1 MPKNPPPYASD
12 SPGPMVEV
20 VAAGA
25 AAGAALEGAP
35 AGYWSRRWILVS
47 GCFLAIFVCYI
58 DRVNIS
64 YAILPMAAEY
74 GWDTAT
80 QGWVLSSFFV
90 GYLATQLLGGWW
102 AAHIGGRA
110 LLTFGVLWWSLFT
123 ILTPLAASF
132 SFGALI
138 GARIGMGLGE
148 GVAFPAIYQLL
159 GRWIPPHERA
169 RAAALNGSGIPL
181 GTVAATLLTPW
192 LVGSF
197 GWPAVFHACGAV
209 GLLWYAFWHFT
220 SSERLEDAPGIH
232 PSEIAYI
239 RAHTATAIVKPVV
252 PWGRIFRSSAVWAL
266 VFNHF
271 CANWGFYVILS
282 WLPRYFADV
291 HGLDLKGAG
300 YASLLPWV
308 VMFAMTNV
316 GAQLA
321 DGLLKRGRSVT
332 FVRKLMQSIG
342 FFGAAAALLAIGQ
355 AHTVP
360 LAIGLMCV
368 ALGLGS
374 FALSGFGSNHLDIA
388 PRYAGAL
395 MGLSNTAGT
404 LPGVI
409 GVAVTGYILA
419 ATGSWPL
426 VLGIAAGLYVAG
438 GIVWLIFSTGEKLFD

>member
-1 MPKNPPPYASD
+1 MLEQAV
-12 SPGPMVEV
+12 G
-20 VAAGA
+20 AGLA
-25 AAGAALEGAP
+25 TGGAVEGAP
-35 AGYWSRRWILVS
+35 AGYWPRRWLLVT
-47 GCFLAIFVCYI
+47 GCFLAVFVCYI

-64 YAILPMAAEY
+64 YAILPMAKEH

-90 GYLATQLLGGWW
+90 GYLVTQLLGGWW
-102 AAHIGGRA
+102 ASRVGGHA

-123 ILTPLAASF
+123 ILTPAAASF

-138 GARIGMGLGE
+138 AARIGMGLGE
-148 GVAFPAIYQLL
+148 GVAFPAIYQLF
-159 GRWIPPHERA
+159 GRWVPLPERA
-169 RAAALNGSGIPL
+169 RAATLNGSGIPL
-181 GTVAATLLTPW
+181 GTVGATLLTPW
-192 LVGSF
+192 LVVGF
-197 GWPAVFHACGAV
+197 GWPSVFYAFGAV
-209 GLLWYAFWHFT
+209 GLLWYAFWRFST
-220 SSERLEDAPGIH
+220 CERPEDAPGID

-239 RAHTATAIVKPVV
+239 HAHTAPRSAKPAV
-252 PWGRIFRSSAVWAL
+252 PWGPILRSSAVWAL

-291 HGLDLKGAG
+291 HHLDLKGAG
-300 YASLLPWV
+300 YASLLPWI
-308 VMFAMTNV
+308 VMFAMTNA
-316 GAQLA
+316 GGQLA

-342 FFGAAAALLAIGQ
+342 FFGAAGALLAIGQ
-355 AHTVP
+355 VHTVP
-360 LAIGLMCV
+360 LAIALMCV

-374 FALSGFGSNHLDIA
+374 FALAGFGSNHLDIA

-409 GVAVTGYILA
+409 GVAVTGYILE
-419 ATGSWPL
+419 ATGSWAL
-426 VLGIAAGLYVAG
+426 VLGIAAGLYVVGAV
-438 GIVWLIFSTGEKLFD
+438 VWLILATGEKLFD

>member
-1 MPKNPPPYASD
+1 MTGSRR
-12 SPGPMVEV
+12 SPTPERA

-25 AAGAALEGAP
+25 AAGPSLEDVP
-35 AGYWSRRWILVS
+35 ERYWPRRWILVC

-64 YAILPMAAEY
+64 YAILPMATEY

-90 GYLATQLLGGWW
+90 GYLVTQLLGGWW

-138 GARIGMGLGE
+138 AARIGMGLGE

-159 GRWIPPHERA
+159 GRWIPLHERA

-192 LVGSF
+192 LVGGF
-197 GWPAVFHACGAV
+197 GWPAVFYVCGAV
-209 GLLWYAFWHFT
+209 GPLWYAFWHFT

-239 RAHTATAIVKPVV
+239 RAHTAPATAKLAV
-252 PWGRIFRSSAVWAL
+252 PWRGIFRSSAVWVL

-271 CANWGFYVILS
+271 CSNWGFYVILS

-291 HGLDLKGAG
+291 HGLNLKATG

-308 VMFAMTNV
+308 VMFAMANV

-342 FFGAAAALLAIGQ
+342 FFGAAAALLGIGQ
-355 AHTVP
+355 VHTVP
-360 LAIGLMCV
+360 VAIGLMSV

-426 VLGIAAGLYVAG
+426 VFGIAAALYVAG
-438 GIVWLIFSTGEKLFD
+438 GIAWLVFATGERLFD

>member
-1 MPKNPPPYASD
+1 MLEPA
-12 SPGPMVEV
+12 
-20 VAAGA
+20 VAAA
-25 AAGAALEGAP
+25 APTLEAAP
-35 AGYWSRRWILVS
+35 IGYWPRRWILVS
-47 GCFLAIFVCYI
+47 GCFLSIVVCYI

-64 YAILPMAAEY
+64 YAILPMAKEY

-80 QGWVLSSFFV
+80 QGWILSSFFM
-90 GYLATQLLGGWW
+90 GYLVTQLVGGWW
-102 AAHIGGRA
+102 VAHIGGRA
-110 LLTFGVLWWSLFT
+110 LLAFGVLWWSLFT
-123 ILTPLAASF
+123 ILTPLAAST
-132 SFGALI
+132 SLGALI
-138 GARIGMGLGE
+138 AARIGMGLGE

-159 GRWIPPHERA
+159 GRWIPLHERA

-181 GTVAATLLTPW
+181 GTVAATVLTPW

-197 GWPAVFHACGAV
+197 GWPMVF
-209 GLLWYAFWHFT
+209 YAFGAAGVVWVAFWQLT
-220 SSERLEDAPGIH
+220 SSERPEDAPGVH

-239 RAHTATAIVKPVV
+239 RAHTAAAVAKPAV
-252 PWGRIFRSSAVWAL
+252 PWGRILRSAPVWAL

-291 HGLDLKGAG
+291 HGLDLRGAG
-300 YASLLPWV
+300 HASLLPWL
-308 VMFAMTNV
+308 VMFVMTNV

-342 FFGAAAALLAIGQ
+342 FFGAAAALLVIGQ
-355 AHTVP
+355 VQTVP

-368 ALGLGS
+368 SLGLGS
-374 FALSGFGSNHLDIA
+374 FALSGFGSNHLDIG

-409 GVAVTGYILA
+409 GVTVTGYILE
-419 ATGSWPL
+419 ATGSWAL

-438 GIVWLIFSTGEKLFD
+438 GIVWLRFSTGEKLFD

>member
-1 MPKNPPPYASD
+1 MPA
-12 SPGPMVEV
+12 EA

-25 AAGAALEGAP
+25 DAGAALAAAP
-35 AGYWSRRWILVS
+35 VGYWSRRWILVS
-47 GCFLAIFVCYI
+47 GCFLSILVCYI

-64 YAILPMAAEY
+64 YAILPMATEY
-74 GWDTAT
+74 GWDIAT
-80 QGWVLSSFFV
+80 QGWVLSSFFM
-90 GYLATQLLGGWW
+90 GYLVTQLLGGWW

-110 LLTFGVLWWSLFT
+110 LLAFGVLWWSLFT
-123 ILTPLAASF
+123 ALTPLAASL
-132 SFGALI
+132 SLGALI
-138 GARIGMGLGE
+138 AARIGMGLGE
-148 GVAFPAIYQLL
+148 GVAFPAIYQLF
-159 GRWIPPHERA
+159 GRWIPLDERA

-197 GWPAVFHACGAV
+197 GWPVVFYASGAV
-209 GLLWYAFWHFT
+209 GLVWYAFWHFT
-220 SSERLEDAPGIH
+220 SGERLEDAPGIH

-239 RAHTATAIVKPVV
+239 RAYTAPAIAKPVV
-252 PWGRIFRSSAVWAL
+252 PWGRILRSAPVWVL

-271 CANWGFYVILS
+271 CSNWGFYVILS

-300 YASLLPWV
+300 YASLLPWL
-308 VMFAMTNV
+308 VMFAMANV

-321 DGLLKRGRSVT
+321 DGLLRRGRSVT

-355 AHTVP
+355 VHTVP

-374 FALSGFGSNHLDIA
+374 FALSGFASNHLDIA

-409 GVAVTGYILA
+409 GVAVTGYILE
-419 ATGSWPL
+419 ATGSWPV

-438 GIVWLIFSTGEKLFD
+438 GIAWLIFSTGEKLFD

>member
-1 MPKNPPPYASD
+1 MLGQRVPTGMN
-12 SPGPMVEV
+12 
-20 VAAGA
+20 GA
-25 AAGAALEGAP
+25 AALAALP
-35 AGYWSRRWILVS
+35 AGYWSRRWILVT
-47 GCFLAIFVCYI
+47 GCFLSILVCYV

-64 YAILPMAAEY
+64 YAILPMAKEY
-74 GWDTAT
+74 GWDTAR

-90 GYLATQLLGGWW
+90 GYLVTQLLGGWS
-102 AAHIGGRA
+102 AARIGGRT
-110 LLTFGVLWWSLFT
+110 LLVLGVLWWSLFT
-123 ILTPLAASF
+123 ILTPLAASV
-132 SFGALI
+132 SLGTLI
-138 GARIGMGLGE
+138 VARIGMGLGE

-159 GRWIPPHERA
+159 GHWIPLDERA

-192 LVGSF
+192 LATGF
-197 GWPAVFHACGAV
+197 GWPVAFYASGAL
-209 GLLWYAFWHFT
+209 GLLWYAFWRFT
-220 SSERLEDAPGIH
+220 TSERVEDAPGIH
-232 PSEIAYI
+232 PGEIAYI
-239 RAHTATAIVKPVV
+239 RAHIGPAVAKPTV
-252 PWGRIFRSSAVWAL
+252 PWARILRSAPVWVL

-271 CANWGFYVILS
+271 CSNWGFYVILS

-300 YASLLPWV
+300 YASLLPWL

-316 GAQLA
+316 AAQLA
-321 DGLLKRGRSVT
+321 DGLLRHGRSVT
-332 FVRKLMQSIG
+332 FVRKLMQSVG

-360 LAIGLMCV
+360 LAVGLMCV

-374 FALSGFGSNHLDIA
+374 FALSGFASNHLDIA

-409 GVAVTGYILA
+409 GVAVTGYLLE

-438 GIVWLIFSTGEKLFD
+438 GVSWLIFSTGEKLFD